1 MKHIDEIEMEQYLDG
16 NVSLVR
22 RGLIS
27 MHLRKCTLCAERLEA
42 LRKEREELLNIGQT
56 MVRLV
61 HARETVTQSG
71 FYNSEKVSSGDDE

>member
-1 MKHIDEIEMEQYLDG
+1 MKHIDEIELEQYLDG

-27 MHLRKCTLCAERLEA
+27 IHLRKCTLCSERLEA

-71 FYNSEKVSSGDDE
+71 LYNSGKVSSGDDE